1 MAHAARPGRQRRGT
15 LVNDMPVPTPDVAP
29 ALLSP
34 ATLAQPAAPAFLAPA
49 TAATLPVATKP
60 LAPPMGL
67 IAELTHRC
75 PLQCPYCSNPLEL
88 EAAATELDTAGWKRV
103 MDQAAALGV
112 LQMHF
117 TGGEPMARR
126 DHVEL
131 VRHAASLGM
140 YTNLITSGVT
150 LDDRA
155 MAALM
160 DAGID
165 HIQLSFQDI
174 DPAQNDRT
182 GNHRGAFAKKA
193 AAARRIREAGLPLT
207 LNFVLYRGNVAR
219 AGEMI
224 AFAEAQQAARLE
236 MAHVQYYGWG
246 LRNRAALL
254 PTRAQLDAV
263 TEQVEAARS
272 RLRGRMVIDY
282 VVPDYHASRPK
293 ACMGGWA
300 QRIINISPSG
310 RAMPCHAAETLPGF
324 TFPRVAE
331 HDLAWIWAQSD
342 AFTGFRGT
350 GWMPEPC
357 RSCDRRE
364 IDWGGCRCQAFA
376 LLGNAALTDPACDL
390 SPDHHVMAEAAE
402 ESARPAPSYVFRR
415 VRSPVVSEV

>member
-1 MAHAARPGRQRRGT
+1 MAHAAGSGRQRRGT
-15 LVNDMPVPTPDVAP
+15 LVNDMPVPAPDVAP
-29 ALLSP
+29 APLTP
-34 ATLAQPAAPAFLAPA
+34 ATLAQPAAPAFLAPVI
-49 TAATLPVATKP
+49 AATLPVVTKP

-67 IAELTHRC
+67 IAEPTHRC

-182 GNHRGAFAKKA
+182 GNHRGAFDKKA

-342 AFTGFRGT
+342 AFTRFRGT

-376 LLGNAALTDPACDL
+376 LLGNAALTDPACAL

-402 ESARPAPSYVFRR
+402 ESARPAPPYVFRR